1 MKKLR
6 LAILL
11 LLVVTG
17 TCVTGQ
23 QFPISSHYFVNPYSL
38 NPAFAGAFNRSELF
52 MNFRNDWS
60 DIEGSPQTFRINGFV
75 PVVKNMYLGGEVYAD
90 FADIFYRLKAGL
102 SYTYRLEVGDEQN
115 LSFGLAGQFYQ
126 GVIRL
131 DQANVDLDDPVL
143 RNLDRLFNSSFNSSF
158 GLVYN
163 HRNLHVAFGMPV
175 MFRTKDA
182 YSNSSIGK
190 FAFERAYD
198 FYVLNRFNIHQNWDF
213 QPSILFRKTVNQPM
227 IFDVST
233 MFIYDNQLWM
243 GVLYRNTSLFGF
255 SIGGRVLNGLLLHY
269 TFEAGVGGIH
279 RFAGNSH
286 EISIAFTRLHDDNRT
301 VKGRS
306 GRGNRIDIREQPSK
320 EKLKEKKRKEKEKK
334 RIQKARVKKTVPSRS
349 LKYAPYEKY

>member
-1 MKKLR
+1 MKILR
-6 LAILL
+6 LTLFLL
-11 LLVVTG
+11 LIVMG
-17 TCVTGQ
+17 QCVTGQ
-23 QFPISSHYFVNPYSL
+23 QFPISSHYLVNPYSL
-38 NPAFAGAFNRSELF
+38 NPAFAGSFNRSELF

-60 DIEGSPQTFRINGFV
+60 AIEGSPQTFRINGHV
-75 PVVKNMYLGGEVYAD
+75 PIVRNMYLGGEVYTD

-102 SYTYRLEVGDEQN
+102 SYTYRLEVGYEQY

-175 MFRTKDA
+175 MFRTKNA
-182 YSNSSIGK
+182 YSKVSTGD

-198 FYVLNRFNIHQNWDF
+198 IYIVNRYDIHQYWEI
-213 QPSILFRKTVNQPM
+213 QPSILFRKTVNQLM
-227 IFDVST
+227 IMDVSA
-233 MFIYDNQLWM
+233 MFVYNKQLWM

-255 SIGGRVLNGLLLHY
+255 SLGGRVLNGLLLHY

-286 EISIAFTRLHDDNRT
+286 EISIAFTRLHDNSRT
-301 VKGRS
+301 MKSRS
-306 GRGNRIDIREQPSK
+306 GQRQRIDIREKPSE
-320 EKLKEKKRKEKEKK
+320 EKLKEKKIKEKAK
-334 RIQKARVKKTVPSRS
+334 KKTKQKRVIRTAPLRP
-349 LKYAPYEKY
+349 LQYAPYEKY